1 MGMTCAEDPFNM
13 GIFFDKRRPF
23 IMGTFL
29 EPQHRHRGISYDVVI
44 LLPPPLLSGPC
55 TCCGQPLVWGG
66 RGRGLGAW
74 DWEHLAS

>member
-29 EPQHRHRGISYDVVI
+29 EPQHRHRDISYDVVI
-44 LLPPPLLSGPC
+44 LLPPPSSPGPVHVVDSPS
-55 TCCGQPLVWGG
+55 CGEDGVGG
-66 RGRGLGAW
+66 
-74 DWEHLAS
+74 